1 MKAWNLSI
9 CAIILVLAVASGG
22 CASVSGEPQLS
33 PQEVVTKFYR
43 WYIGYPGNP
52 LVDREYRQSPYLAQ
66 SYIQEVDQ
74 VVEGGFMADPV
85 LLAQDIPESFTVG
98 EADVSG
104 DRASVV
110 VSFYWGKNPTPAER
124 RVDLELVEGEWKI
137 TDVSMVA
144 P

>member
-52 LVDREYRQSPYLAQ
+52 LVDREYRQSP
-66 SYIQEVDQ
+66 
-74 VVEGGFMADPV
+74 
-85 LLAQDIPESFTVG
+85 
-98 EADVSG
+98 
-104 DRASVV
+104 
-110 VSFYWGKNPTPAER
+110 
-124 RVDLELVEGEWKI
+124 
-137 TDVSMVA
+137 
-144 P
+144 